1 MTCGPTD
8 GPTDGRTD
16 IPSYRDARTHLKTN
30 RIACRQQRIMTKFST
45 SCQVYVWDVFEKVKN
60 HIETA
65 AASVAPH
72 VHGQRAGPA
81 ELQIAQQCLC
91 RAVSR
96 IAAMTTIGKDGK
108 FQQLMCIGAR

>member
-1 MTCGPTD
+1 ME
-8 GPTDGRTD
+8 
-16 IPSYRDARTHLKTN
+16 AFHLL
-30 RIACRQQRIMTKFST
+30 AFCLHPLKFHRASFLRSSEAFPLT
-45 SCQVYVWDVFEKVKN
+45 TQVYVWDVFEKVKN
-60 HIETA
+60 HIETS

>member
-1 MTCGPTD
+1 MY
-8 GPTDGRTD
+8 
-16 IPSYRDARTHLKTN
+16 SN
-30 RIACRQQRIMTKFST
+30 RKVTQLT
-45 SCQVYVWDVFEKVKN
+45 SHPFLCLQQVYVWDVFEKVKN
-60 HIETA
+60 HIETS

-96 IAAMTTIGKDGK
+96 IAAMTSIGKDGK